1 VNPVRLVTAN
11 DDRSPAE
18 GAVDKKL
25 GVFSRTIDALR
36 ASFPG
41 SLRFNAFRSQVEF
54 KGRPWTDAI
63 ARELTE
69 HLQRKGL
76 RCRVADVHEAAAR
89 EAEANSYDPLA
100 DSLTNLRWDGE
111 ERIDRWLVDYLGAE
125 DSTYARAI
133 GRAWIIS
140 AVARAL
146 QPGCKADGVLVL
158 EGAQG
163 VGKSSA
169 IAILG
174 GEFYRDDLSDLTSKD
189 AKLELQGT
197 WIVELAEL
205 NVVFRSAVEKLKAF
219 ISATDDSFRPPYG
232 RVVQKFPRRCV
243 FMASTNDDAY
253 LRDSTGN
260 RRFWP
265 IGCGTIDVEALGR
278 DRDQLLAEAVAAYE
292 GGAPWWLSGLEVS
305 LAAAEAAKRVESDPL
320 EEPVMNYMTRQGA
333 NGATQREI
341 LNALGFD
348 STRVASATGG
358 TWKRVVD
365 VLRRNGFVRR
375 QTGSARQWR
384 YLPPGV

>member
-1 VNPVRLVTAN
+1 MTPVRLVN
-11 DDRSPAE
+11 PAARPPPASVPGE
-18 GAVDKKL
+18 RKL
-25 GVFSRTIDALR
+25 ATFARTIDALR
-36 ASFPG
+36 DSYPGTLKYNSFT
-41 SLRFNAFRSQVEF
+41 SQVEF
-54 KGRPWTDAI
+54 RGHPWTDAT

-69 HLQRKGL
+69 QLQRQGL
-76 RCRVADVHEAAAR
+76 RCRTADVHEAAAR
-89 EAEANSYDPLA
+89 EAEVNAYDPLVE
-100 DSLTNLRWDGE
+100 SLVNLRWDGE
-111 ERIDRWLVDYLGAE
+111 ERIDRWLVDYVGAE
-125 DSTYARAI
+125 DTPYTRAI
-133 GRAWIIS
+133 GRRWIIS

-146 QPGCKADGVLVL
+146 KPGCKADGVLVL
-158 EGAQG
+158 EGVQG

-205 NVVFRSAVEKLKAF
+205 SVVYRSAVEKLKAF
-219 ISATDDSFRPPYG
+219 LSSTEDSFRPPYG

-265 IGCGTIDVEALGR
+265 VACRQIAVDALRR
-278 DRDQLLAEAVAAYE
+278 DRDQLFAEAVAAYE
-292 GGAPWWLSGLEVS
+292 GGAEWWLHGEEIS
-305 LAAAEAAKRVESDPL
+305 LAAEEAAKRVESDPL
-320 EEPVMNYMTRQGA
+320 EDPVISFMARQGA
-333 NGATQREI
+333 SGASQREI

-348 STRVASATGG
+348 SLRIASVTGG

-365 VLRRNGFVRR
+365 VLRRNGFIRR
-375 QTGSARQWR
+375 QVGSPRQWR
-384 YLPPGV
+384 YIRA